1 LPANTLLLNDDLR
14 QIEKAEIFLHGLGFL
29 SCRVRKF
36 DTTAKIE
43 IHPLQIMEIT
53 YSREKIVAYFKELG
67 FKNITLDLEGYKQ
80 GAMNIENPKKYK

>member
-1 LPANTLLLNDDLR
+1 
-14 QIEKAEIFLHGLGFL
+14 
-29 SCRVRKF
+29 
-36 DTTAKIE
+36 
-43 IHPLQIMEIT
+43 MEIT